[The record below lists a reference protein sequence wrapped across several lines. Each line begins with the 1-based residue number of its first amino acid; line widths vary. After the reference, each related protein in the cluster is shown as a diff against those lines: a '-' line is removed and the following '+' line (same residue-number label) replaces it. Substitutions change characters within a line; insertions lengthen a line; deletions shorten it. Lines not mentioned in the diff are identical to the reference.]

1 MGILKNTC
9 HQNLSKIEKYNH
21 TASSV
26 TQFRDK
32 NLYHSHFPA
41 YWHLLFLPFIV
52 HSSSHHLTAMKVSK
66 RLVYIGL
73 LLNKKVWFLPMISNN
88 FVPLISH
95 FFDCTLDV
103 MFWQNWTFS
112 FFQNAIPQGTSK
124 SIINQWWKNLRNH
137 GKNAKQKCQW
147 NLSIR
152 NNLWSNH
159 E

>member
-1 MGILKNTC
+1 MDISNPLISCLWKRLVSFYRLRKNA
-9 HQNLSKIEKYNH
+9 QIYLIEKYNH

-32 NLYHSHFPA
+32 NLYPSHFPA

-73 LLNKKVWFLPMISNN
+73 LLNKKVWFLPMIS
-88 FVPLISH
+88 
-95 FFDCTLDV
+95 
-103 MFWQNWTFS
+103 
-112 FFQNAIPQGTSK
+112 
-124 SIINQWWKNLRNH
+124 IINQWWKNLRNH

-159 E
+159 EKKS